1 MKKKKE
7 EKSWRKILKKGQI
20 IIWEKDNYI
29 YVDKREKIKID
40 NGEEK
45 KEEYEKEKEEI
56 DKDEKGVGNFGKNVV
71 KNDEN
76 EFILLIEEIKSNIKE
91 KLLNEIFEIFYF
103 YFKKYFWKKL
113 NNYFLFFLSRN
124 IDNNL

>member
-45 KEEYEKEKEEI
+45 KEEYEKENEEI

-103 YFKKYFWKKL
+103 YFKIYFLKKL
-113 NNYFLFFLSRN
+113 NHYFLFFLSRN

>member
-45 KEEYEKEKEEI
+45 KEECEKEKEEI
-56 DKDEKGVGNFGKNVV
+56 DKDEKDVGNFGKNVV

>member
-29 YVDKREKIKID
+29 YVDKRKKIKID